1 MELRKKYGIDTG
13 TSTVKIYS
21 HAKDKI
27 YVEKNMIAVRE
38 NDRKVLA
45 VGDEAYEMFEKA
57 PSNIHVDSPMAFG
70 MIADI
75 PRMEFVLYTL
85 LNKIDKRYSFGNI
98 IYFAIPMD
106 LSQLEKRSYDII
118 VNSRRM
124 NKNKVMIVEKPI
136 ADAIAL
142 GISPEHTNGS
152 MIVNIG
158 AQSTEISVLANSK
171 VIISKM
177 IPIGGKQM
185 NLAICEEIRR
195 VYQLQV
201 GTRTA
206 RRLKV
211 VMGDMNASREEARK
225 VYGIDSL
232 SGLPREEIISSNTI
246 YDALLNCMNQL
257 GREIKI
263 FLERTPPQIS
273 YEILKEGIHLTGG
286 STRLTNVNWFL
297 AEYTGYGVALSDLY
311 EQSTVTGLK
320 KIINDKQL
328 QKWAVPMKQRKL

>member
-21 HAKDKI
+21 HSKDKI
-27 YVEKNMIAVRE
+27 YVEKNMIAVRQKE
-38 NDRKVLA
+38 RKVLA

-85 LNKIDKRYSFGNI
+85 LNKIEKRCFFGHV

-106 LSQLEKRSYDII
+106 LSQLEKRAYDII
-118 VNSRRM
+118 VNSRRI
-124 NKNKVMIVEKPI
+124 NKNKVLMVEKPI

-142 GISPEHTNGS
+142 GISPENTRGS

-158 AQSTEISVLANSK
+158 AQSTELSILANGR

-177 IPIGGKQM
+177 IPIGGRQM

-195 VYQLQV
+195 ICQLQI

-211 VMGDMNASREEARK
+211 VMGNMKASEEDARK

-232 SGLPREEIISSNTI
+232 SGLPREEVISSKII
-246 YDALLNCMNQL
+246 YDALLKCMTQI
-257 GREIKI
+257 GTEIKA

-286 STRLTNVNWFL
+286 STRLANIHVFL
-297 AEYTGYGVALSDLY
+297 AEYTGYGVELSELY

-320 KIINDKQL
+320 KIINDKKL
-328 QKWAVPMKQRKL
+328 QKWVQPMQQRKL

>member
-21 HAKDKI
+21 HSKDKI

-38 NDRKVLA
+38 KERKVLA

-85 LNKIDKRYSFGNI
+85 LNKIEKRCFFGHV

-106 LSQLEKRSYDII
+106 LSQLEKRAYDII

-124 NKNKVMIVEKPI
+124 NKNKVLIVEKPI

-142 GISPEHTNGS
+142 GISLENTRGS

-158 AQSTEISVLANSK
+158 AQSTELSILANGK

-195 VYQLQV
+195 VCQLQI

-211 VMGDMNASREEARK
+211 VMGNMNASAEEARK

-232 SGLPREEIISSNTI
+232 SGLPREEVISSKII
-246 YDALLNCMNQL
+246 YEALLKCMTQI
-257 GREIKI
+257 GKEIKT

-286 STRLTNVNWFL
+286 STRLANIHVFL
-297 AEYTGYGVALSDLY
+297 AEYTGYGVELSELY

-320 KIINDKQL
+320 KIMNDKKL
-328 QKWAVPMKQRKL
+328 QKWVQPMKQRKL

>member
-1 MELRKKYGIDTG
+1 MELRKKYGIDPG
-13 TSTVKIYS
+13 TSTIKIYS

-27 YVEKNMIAVRE
+27 YMEKNMIAVRE
-38 NDRKVLA
+38 DDRKVLA
-45 VGDEAYEMFEKA
+45 VGDEAYKMFEKA

-85 LNKIDKRYSFGNI
+85 LNKIESKSIFGNV
-98 IYFAIPMD
+98 IYFAVPMD
-106 LSQLEKRSYDII
+106 LSQMEKRSYDII

-124 NKNKVMIVEKPI
+124 NKNKVLIVEKPI

-142 GISPEHTNGS
+142 GILPGNTNGS

-158 AQSTEISVLANSK
+158 AQSTEISVLADSR

-195 VYQLQV
+195 VCQLQI

-211 VMGDMNASREEARK
+211 VMGDMDASRDEARK

-232 SGLPREEIISSNTI
+232 SGLPREEVISSKI
-246 YDALLNCMNQL
+246 IHDALLKCMTKI
-257 GREIKI
+257 GKEIKT

-286 STRLTNVNWFL
+286 STRLANISLFL
-297 AEYTGYGVALSDLY
+297 AEYTGYGVTLSDLY

-328 QKWAVPMKQRKL
+328 QNWAVPMKQRKL

>member
-1 MELRKKYGIDTG
+1 M
-13 TSTVKIYS
+13 
-21 HAKDKI
+21 
-27 YVEKNMIAVRE
+27 EKNMIAVRE
-38 NDRKVLA
+38 DDRKVLA
-45 VGDEAYEMFEKA
+45 VGDEAYKMFEKA

-85 LNKIDKRYSFGNI
+85 LNKIESKSIFGNV
-98 IYFAIPMD
+98 IYFAVPMD
-106 LSQLEKRSYDII
+106 LSQMEKRSYDII

-124 NKNKVMIVEKPI
+124 NKNKVLIVEKPI

-142 GISPEHTNGS
+142 GILPGNTNGS

-158 AQSTEISVLANSK
+158 AQSTEISVLADSR

-195 VYQLQV
+195 VCQLQI

-211 VMGDMNASREEARK
+211 VMGDMDASRDEARK

-232 SGLPREEIISSNTI
+232 SGLPREEVISSKI
-246 YDALLNCMNQL
+246 IHDALLKCMTKI
-257 GREIKI
+257 GKEIKT

-286 STRLTNVNWFL
+286 STRLANISLFL

-328 QKWAVPMKQRKL
+328 QNWAVPMKQRKL